1 MDTTTA
7 GFIYAVEC
15 IVLYVLISRTIRTV
29 WFRQAVLTVLPLC
42 IALVVVHWNNIPF
55 GTVGG
60 LESTPQ
66 IPKKT
71 RVIASVVYYVLMGFA
86 SGCAF
91 RQTQT
96 MFGFPLLVF
105 FTTLSLHFYHLI
117 HFHQQDSSIT
127 CQEDEWVMIGIALC
141 SVWTHREFSYLS
153 TIAAIAMVPATSLA
167 LLLVYQA
174 SEIAHLH
181 DHLFDKITIVD
192 VIQKAQQFSKLMN
205 SNSSVVT

>member
-7 GFIYAVEC
+7 GLIYAVEC
-15 IVLYVLISRTIRTV
+15 ILLYVLISRTIRTV

-42 IALVVVHWNNIPF
+42 IALFVVHWNHIPF

-60 LESTPQ
+60 LEPTPE
-66 IPKKT
+66 IPKES
-71 RVIASVVYYVLMGFA
+71 RLAASVVYYLLMGFA

-96 MFGFPLLVF
+96 WFGFPLLVF

-117 HFHQQDSSIT
+117 HFHQHDT
-127 CQEDEWVMIGIALC
+127 VACQEDEWVMIGIALC
-141 SVWTHREFSYLS
+141 SVWTLREFSHLS

-174 SEIAHLH
+174 LEIAHLH
-181 DHLFDKITIVD
+181 DRLFDKITIVD
-192 VIQKAQQFSKLMN
+192 VIRKAQQFSELVQ
-205 SNSSVVT
+205 SNSSLHP